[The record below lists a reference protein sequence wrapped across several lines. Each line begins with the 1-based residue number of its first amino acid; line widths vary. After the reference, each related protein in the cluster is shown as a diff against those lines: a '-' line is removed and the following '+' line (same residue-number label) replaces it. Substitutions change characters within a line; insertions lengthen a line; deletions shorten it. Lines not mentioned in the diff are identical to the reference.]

1 MKTIYLFILLIS
13 FSKCAMDYS
22 CSNEII
28 NESNSTIRIDIFYDE
43 FKLDSLKE
51 KYGSNKESA
60 ASFLTKQGNISGQL
74 FQIDTIRFAISYN
87 LNRNDTVT
95 INRTIGGRLVEPDYS
110 LIQKIIFKSDSN
122 SQTIV
127 NSNLPKI
134 FKRADN
140 DLSWIFK
147 IQ

>member
-1 MKTIYLFILLIS
+1 M
-13 FSKCAMDYS
+13 
-22 CSNEII
+22 
-28 NESNSTIRIDIFYDE
+28 FYDE

-74 FQIDTIRFAISYN
+74 FQIDTIRCAISYN
-87 LNRNDTVT
+87 LNRNDTVI

-122 SQTIV
+122 GQTIV

-140 DLSWIFK
+140 YLSWIFK